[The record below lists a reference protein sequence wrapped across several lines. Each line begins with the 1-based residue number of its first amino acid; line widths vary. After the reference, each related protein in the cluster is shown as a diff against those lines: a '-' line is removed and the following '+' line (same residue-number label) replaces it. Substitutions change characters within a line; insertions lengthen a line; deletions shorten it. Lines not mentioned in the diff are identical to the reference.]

1 MPVES
6 IGSLSLS
13 TQTAGSVGSFL
24 CPGQTE
30 QVVFSEGAGLIR
42 HRREGPAHKSQ
53 LVLPVAW
60 PCLGTPEKGDEG
72 KRGCVLQPW
81 GQCTRPELRGLSGLP
96 SRQRER
102 EREREREKERERGR
116 LLSHRLHFEVFL
128 VSQVG
133 PQVKVV
139 RYYI

>member
-81 GQCTRPELRGLSGLP
+81 GQCTRPELRGLSGLL
-96 SRQRER
+96 SGQRER
-102 EREREREKERERGR
+102 GL